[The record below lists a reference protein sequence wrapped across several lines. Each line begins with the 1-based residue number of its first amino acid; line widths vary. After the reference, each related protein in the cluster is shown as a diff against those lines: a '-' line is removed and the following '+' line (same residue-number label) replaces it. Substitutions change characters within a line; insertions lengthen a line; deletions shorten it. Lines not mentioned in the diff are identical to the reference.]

1 VDNKR
6 QRGASA
12 EADAAQLLIAS
23 GYHIVERNFRCR
35 FGELDLVARDGDVLV
50 FVEVRSRA
58 DDEHG
63 AAVLAVGPAKQRQV
77 ARVAAFYIAAV
88 QPAFAECRFDIVA
101 ITGGDPVVMKDAF
114 RAGVRAQK
122 TRR

>member
-1 VDNKR
+1 MESTC

-12 EADAAQLLIAS
+12 EVDAARLLLAS
-23 GYHIVERNFRCR
+23 GYRIVERNFRCR
-35 FGELDLVARDGDVLV
+35 FGELDIVARDGDVLV

-58 DDEHG
+58 DAEHG
-63 AAVLAVGPAKQRQV
+63 AAVAAIGPAKQRQV
-77 ARVAAFYIAAV
+77 ARVAAFYLAAL
-88 QPAFAECRFDIVA
+88 QPAFAACRFDIVA
-101 ITGGDPVVMKDAF
+101 ITGGAPLLVKDAF